1 MVEAYLKYPIL
12 LSIAAAVLTL
22 ALKSAAY
29 FLTGSVGLLSDAV
42 ESLVNIVAAL
52 TALLSLHYAARPVD
66 ESHTYGHEK
75 IEFFSSGLEGVLIVA
90 AAAAIAWYAVQ
101 RLLSPQPLQP
111 LGPGLVISLVA
122 SLLNG
127 AVAAILLRAG
137 RKYGSIVLEAD
148 GWHLLTDVWTS
159 VAVLLGLSLVWLTES
174 QLLDP
179 LIALAVAANILWT
192 GFGLI
197 RRSFDGLMDR
207 ALPAQEQAAV
217 RSAIEQHL
225 GPNMDYHALRTRRAG
240 RRRFVDFHLLV
251 PGRLTVQ
258 EAHTLTGRIEESV
271 RGALPELEVTVHIEP
286 IEDRS
291 SWRDSALLPLEEARR
306 ARGDL
311 DPPPLGRMEK

>member
-1 MVEAYLKYPIL
+1 MVEAHLKYPIL
-12 LSIAAAVLTL
+12 LSIGAAVLTL

-42 ESLVNIVAAL
+42 ESLVNIVAAV
-52 TALLSLHYAARPVD
+52 TAFLSLHYSARPVD

-75 IEFFSSGLEGVLIVA
+75 IEFFSSGLEGVLIVT

-111 LGPGLVISLVA
+111 LGPGLAISLIA
-122 SLLNG
+122 SLLN
-127 AVAAILLRAG
+127 AIVAAILLRAG
-137 RKYGSIVLEAD
+137 RRYGSIILEAD

-159 VAVLLGLSLVWLTES
+159 AAVLLGLSLVWLTGREW
-174 QLLDP
+174 LDP
-179 LIALAVAANILWT
+179 FVALVVAANILWT
-192 GFGLI
+192 GFKLI

-207 ALPAQEQAAV
+207 SLPPQEQAAV
-217 RSAIEQHL
+217 RAAIERHL
-225 GPNMDYHALRTRRAG
+225 GSNMDYHALRTRQAG

-258 EAHTLTGRIEESV
+258 EAHTLTGQIEESV
-271 RGALPELEVTVHIEP
+271 RGALPGLEVTVHIEP

-306 ARGDL
+306 ARGEL
-311 DPPPLGRMEK
+311 DAPSSD

>member
-1 MVEAYLKYPIL
+1 MVEAHLKYPIV
-12 LSIAAAVLTL
+12 LSILAAVLTL
-22 ALKSAAY
+22 ALKSTAY
-29 FLTGSVGLLSDAV
+29 LLTSSVGLLSDAV
-42 ESLVNIVAAL
+42 ESLVNIVAAV
-52 TALLSLHYAARPVD
+52 TAFLSLHYAARPVD

-75 IEFFSSGLEGVLIVA
+75 IEFFSSGLEGVLIVT

-101 RLLSPQPLQP
+101 RLLSPQALQP
-111 LGPGLVISLVA
+111 LGPGLAIALIA
-122 SLLNG
+122 SLLN
-127 AVAAILLRAG
+127 AVVAVILLRAG
-137 RKYGSIVLEAD
+137 RRYGSIVLEAD

-159 VAVLLGLSLVWLTES
+159 AAVLLGLTLVWLTGIH
-174 QLLDP
+174 LLDP
-179 LIALAVAANILWT
+179 LIALVVSANIVWT
-192 GFGLI
+192 GLSLI

-217 RSAIEQHL
+217 RSAIKQHL

-286 IEDRS
+286 IEDRA

-306 ARGDL
+306 ARGEVDE
-311 DPPPLGRMEK
+311 PS

>member
-1 MVEAYLKYPIL
+1 MVEAHLKYPIL
-12 LSIAAAVLTL
+12 ISIIAALLTL

-29 FLTGSVGLLSDAV
+29 VLTSSVGLLSDTV
-42 ESLVNIVAAL
+42 ESLVNIVAAV
-52 TALLSLHYAARPVD
+52 TAFLSLHYAAKPVD

-75 IEFFSSGLEGVLIVA
+75 IEFFSSGLEGVLILA
-90 AAAAIAWYAVQ
+90 AAGAIAWYAVQ
-101 RLLSPQPLQP
+101 RLITPQPLQP
-111 LGPGLVISLVA
+111 LGPGLAISLVA

-127 AVAAILLRAG
+127 ATAVVLLRAG
-137 RKYGSIVLEAD
+137 RRHGSIVLEGH
-148 GWHLLTDVWTS
+148 GWHLLTDVWTGT
-159 VAVLLGLSLVWLTES
+159 AVLLGLSLVWLTNYKP
-174 QLLDP
+174 LDP

-192 GFGLI
+192 GLGLI

-207 ALPAQEQAAV
+207 ALPPQEQAAV
-217 RSAIEQHL
+217 RSAIEKHL

-271 RGALPELEVTVHIEP
+271 RGSLPELEVTVHIEP

-306 ARGDL
+306 ARGE
-311 DPPPLGRMEK
+311 MEAPS